1 MPEPPQRAQMAGT
14 ARRRRGS
21 PCTMRT
27 VRRCPSGSSTA
38 GRRRRCTFTCGAGAA
53 RPGQVAGAVCGP
65 VLPAEIAHSQHC
77 PEFLRP

>member
-27 VRRCPSGSSTA
+27 VRRWPSGSSTA
-38 GRRRRCTFTCGAGAA
+38 GRRRRCTFTCGAGAV
-53 RPGQVAGAVCGP
+53 RLGQVACAVCRA
-65 VLPAEIAHSQHC
+65 VVRAELAHSPHC
-77 PEFLRP
+77 PDSLRS